1 VAPVRLQGRNDANQ
15 AWRELGASVFYRLE
29 RGIEVSTSPPM
40 PLHTSVRYLRV
51 VPDARAAT
59 LDASQTKLVVQAQLA
74 SLVFATQGEMPYA
87 LRAGAPKVEASA
99 LPLATLVPAID
110 DERARFGRAS
120 LGEWT
125 EVAAVA
131 RAADRQQQLAALRPV
146 LLWAVLLAGVAGLA
160 FMVWRLT
167 RPAAP
172 PG

>member
-1 VAPVRLQGRNDANQ
+1 VRVQGRNRGDE
-15 AWRELGASVFYRLE
+15 AWRELGAGVFYRLE
-29 RGIEVSTSPPM
+29 RGAEVSTSPPLA
-40 PLHTSVRYLRV
+40 LHTSVRYLRL
-51 VPDARAAT
+51 VPDARAAA
-59 LDASQTKLVVQAQLA
+59 LDASQTRLVVQAQLA
-74 SLVFATQGEMPYA
+74 SLVFATEGQAPYA
-87 LRAGAPKVEASA
+87 LWAGAPKAETSA

-120 LGEWT
+120 LGEWS

-131 RAADRQQQLAALRPV
+131 RAADRQQRLAALRPV